1 MKKIFLLHVS
11 FLSAFF
17 SFAQKDIAIAT
28 SLTYLDNYSNLQTYW
43 RNNSVINNNGAG
55 DPGYFGGSGYHIA
68 ADRGVNANPEPAFSS
83 ITTLNPIPIGSI
95 DTQHKPQA
103 KTWTYAGKWWCAI
116 PPGSGGTWIFRLDG
130 TTWTP
135 ILRISTG
142 GRRVDCWVV
151 GDLVHVLMFKGSGAN
166 AIATVQYDPGTNTYK
181 AGSGRPTPTSVSF
194 PTGVESATLT
204 IDGTGRMWV
213 AADAVNDIFVWWSDS
228 PYNNNTW
235 SAAINV
241 ATGISSDDICAVTK
255 LQGKIGV
262 FWSNQNTGL
271 FGFKTHTD
279 GANPTTW
286 SADEIP
292 ASQSAIPGNPRMA
305 DDHMNLTLASNG
317 TLYCVAK
324 TSYNSSSLPELILL
338 IRRPAGTW
346 DNLYPIGKGTQA
358 IVLLNEVIGK
368 LKIVYTSVSNG
379 GQILYKESPV
389 SNISFSSAAT
399 LMGGSTAN
407 YNFSSST
414 HQTYN
419 PDVAIVA
426 TNQGSPRQIVSVL
439 ASDASSGD
447 VTGIVNAVGNA
458 ITGEPQGFG
467 ALKINKPSKVKGNN
481 KKESA
486 TGIQATVYPNPFSN
500 DATFSFTLSHTE
512 KYVIKFYD
520 SRGFQI
526 ARIDEGTANAN
537 EPKNIKIGGS
547 DLAAG
552 MYMVSIQTS
561 NDIKVLKLGKNNNKV
576 GRVSK

>member
-1 MKKIFLLHVS
+1 MFLLQLF

-17 SFAQKDIAIAT
+17 SFAQNDKIIGT
-28 SLTYLDNYSNLQTYW
+28 SLTYLDNYSNLQTYC
-43 RNNSVINNNGAG
+43 RNNSVINNDGAG
-55 DPGYFGGSGYHIA
+55 DPVFFGESGYHI
-68 ADRGVNANPEPAFSS
+68 ADRGVNANPAPAFSS

-103 KTWTYAGKWWCAI
+103 KTWTYAGQWWCAL
-116 PPGSGGTWIFRLDG
+116 PPNSGGTWIYRLDG
-130 TTWTP
+130 TTWTQ
-135 ILRISTG
+135 ILRLATG
-142 GRRVDCWVV
+142 GSRTDCWVA

-166 AIATVQYDPGTNTYK
+166 AIATARYDPATNTYK
-181 AGSGRPTPTSVSF
+181 AWSRRPTPTSVSF

-204 IDGTGRMWV
+204 VDSTGRMWV

-228 PYNNNTW
+228 PYNTW
-235 SAAINV
+235 SAAITV
-241 ATGISSDDICAVTK
+241 ATGITSDDICAVTK

-271 FGFKTHTD
+271 FGFKTHND
-279 GANPTTW
+279 GSSPTTW

-338 IRRPAGTW
+338 VRRPAGAW

-368 LKIVYTSVSNG
+368 IKIVYTNQSNG
-379 GQILYKESPV
+379 GQILYKETPV

-399 LMGGSTAN
+399 LMGGPTAN

-439 ASDASSGD
+439 ASDASSGN
-447 VTGIVNAVGNA
+447 VTGIVDAVGNA
-458 ITGEPQGFG
+458 ITGGISDEPQGSI
-467 ALKINKPSKVKGNN
+467 ALKIKKPSKKAKGNN

-486 TGIQATVYPNPFSN
+486 KGIQATVYPNPFSN

-537 EPKNIKIGGS
+537 EPKNIKIDGS
-547 DLAAG
+547 GLAAG
-552 MYMVSIQTS
+552 MYIVSIQTS
-561 NDIKVLKLGKNNNKV
+561 NDIKALKLVKNNSKI